1 MANIFVPVTSVDQW
15 KQLLADPDRHW
26 RTGYSARTLA
36 HCWQEANGF
45 PDSVRTVFREWGTE
59 PFNNLE
65 ALLVL
70 PEHQVPLPGG
80 SRPSQS
86 DVWVLARGG
95 TELVSIAVEGKVSE
109 PFGPT
114 LEEWLKDA
122 SPGKEERLDFI
133 CHQLSINPSPPGS
146 IRYQLLHRA
155 ASAVVEA
162 RRFNAA
168 HAMMLVHSFS
178 PSDEWFDD
186 YDQFLALFGTSGAPN
201 TITSV
206 GKRSG
211 LFLYFAWV
219 RGEEH
224 YLRM

>member
-1 MANIFVPVTSVDQW
+1 MSKIFVPTTSVDRW
-15 KQLLADPDRHW
+15 KQLLADPDKQW

-36 HCWQEANGF
+36 HCWQEADGL
-45 PDSVRTVFREWGTE
+45 PASVQTVFRRWGTE
-59 PFNNLE
+59 PFNELE
-65 ALLVL
+65 VLLVV

-95 TELVSIAVEGKVSE
+95 TDLVSIAVEGKVSE
-109 PFGPT
+109 PFGLT
-114 LEEWLKDA
+114 LEEWRKDA
-122 SPGKEERLDFI
+122 SPGKEERLNFI
-133 CHQLSINPSPPGS
+133 CKQLSLNPSPHDS

-186 YDQFLALFGTSGAPN
+186 YEQFLALFGASGAPN
-201 TITSV
+201 TVTSA
-206 GKRSG
+206 GKRAG
-211 LFLYFAWV
+211 LFLYFA
-219 RGEEH
+219 
-224 YLRM
+224 

>member
-1 MANIFVPVTSVDQW
+1 MSKTFVPATSVDQW
-15 KQLLADPDRHW
+15 KQLLADPDKQW

-36 HCWQEANGF
+36 HCWQEADGL
-45 PDSVRTVFREWGTE
+45 PASVHTVFCRWGAE
-59 PFNNLE
+59 PFNGLE
-65 ALLVL
+65 VLLVL

-95 TELVSIAVEGKVSE
+95 TDLVSIAVEGKVSE

-114 LEEWLKDA
+114 LEDWRKDA
-122 SPGKEERLDFI
+122 SLGKEKRLSFI
-133 CHQLSINPSPPGS
+133 CKALGLNHSPVDS
-146 IRYQLLHRA
+146 IRYQLLHRT

-186 YDQFLALFGTSGAPN
+186 YNQFLALFGTTGAPD
-201 TITSV
+201 TITPV
-206 GKRSG
+206 GHRAG

-219 RGEEH
+219 RGEQR
-224 YLRM
+224 YLTM

>member
-1 MANIFVPVTSVDQW
+1 MSNIFVPLTSVDQW
-15 KQLLADPDRHW
+15 KQLLADPDKQW

-36 HCWQEANGF
+36 HCWQEADGL
-45 PDSVRTVFREWGTE
+45 PTDVQTVFCRWGTE
-59 PFNNLE
+59 PFNGLE
-65 ALLVL
+65 VLLVV

-86 DVWVLARGG
+86 DVWVLARGN
-95 TELVSIAVEGKVSE
+95 TDLVSIAVEGKVSE

-114 LEEWLKDA
+114 LEEWRKDA
-122 SPGKEERLDFI
+122 SPGKEERLNFI
-133 CHQLSINPSPPGS
+133 CKQLSLSPSPPDS

-178 PSDEWFDD
+178 PSNE
-186 YDQFLALFGTSGAPN
+186 
-201 TITSV
+201 
-206 GKRSG
+206 
-211 LFLYFAWV
+211 
-219 RGEEH
+219 
-224 YLRM
+224 